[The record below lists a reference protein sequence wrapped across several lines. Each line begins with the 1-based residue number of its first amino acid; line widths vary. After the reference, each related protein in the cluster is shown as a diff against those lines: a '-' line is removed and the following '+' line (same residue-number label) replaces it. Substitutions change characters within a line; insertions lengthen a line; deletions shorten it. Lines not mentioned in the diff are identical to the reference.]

1 MGALSLR
8 LPDKLDD
15 ALAREAELETKP
27 RSEVVRQALAE
38 YLQRMER
45 ERFMANMVDAAA
57 ALANDTEARQES
69 FEIAEATV
77 GDSIDAI
84 LASEDEN
91 NIHQDEAWW
100 K

>member
-8 LPDKLDD
+8 LPDHLDD
-15 ALAREAELETKP
+15 ALSREAELETKP
-27 RSEVVRQALAE
+27 RSEVVRQALVE

-45 ERFMANMVDAAA
+45 ERFMTNMVDAAA
-57 ALANDTEARQES
+57 ALANDAAARQES

-77 GDSIDAI
+77 ADGMDGVI
-84 LASEDEN
+84 ASEDEHD
-91 NIHQDEAWW
+91 IHQGEAWW

>member
-15 ALAREAELETKP
+15 ALSREAELETKP
-27 RSEVVRQALAE
+27 RSEVVRQALVE
-38 YLQRMER
+38 YLLRMER
-45 ERFMANMVDAAA
+45 ERFMINMVDAAA
-57 ALANDTEARQES
+57 ALANDAVAQQES

-77 GDSIDAI
+77 ADGMDTVIV
-84 LASEDEN
+84 SEGEN
-91 NIHQDEAWW
+91 DIHQGEAWW

>member
-15 ALAREAELETKP
+15 ALSREAELETKP

-38 YLQRMER
+38 YLQRMEK
-45 ERFMANMVDAAA
+45 ERFMANVVDAAA
-57 ALANDTEARQES
+57 ALANDTVAQQES

-77 GDSIDAI
+77 ADGMDTVI
-84 LASEDEN
+84 ASEDKN
-91 NIHQDEAWW
+91 DIHQGEAWW